1 MVRLEWAGSPGRSG
15 GQVLLSALPSKVQ
28 EYKNQFRI
36 SPNSSCV
43 RLRDSTETTVCLS
56 SVFASILQLSKGI
69 SVCVH
74 VCVCVCV
81 CVYVCM
87 RACVRV
93 WLCPPPSMNDAI
105 HHVMQGVGVGL
116 GKN

>member
-43 RLRDSTETTVCLS
+43 RFHDSTENPVWLS
-56 SVFASILQLSKGI
+56 SVFASILHLSKGI
-69 SVCVH
+69 SVGVH
-74 VCVCVCV
+74 VCVRACVCM
-81 CVYVCM
+81 C
-87 RACVRV
+87 ACVRV
-93 WLCPPPSMNDAI
+93 FAYGCVHLHP
-105 HHVMQGVGVGL
+105 
-116 GKN
+116 